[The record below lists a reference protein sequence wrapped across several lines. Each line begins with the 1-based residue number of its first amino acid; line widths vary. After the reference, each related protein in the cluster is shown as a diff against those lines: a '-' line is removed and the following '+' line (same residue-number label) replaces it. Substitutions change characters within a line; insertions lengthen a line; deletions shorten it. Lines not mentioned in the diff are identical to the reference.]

1 MQPAPPEKLLEAFQ
15 LLDVDGKG
23 YVSKEYLSNLMI
35 SEGEPFSQE
44 ELDEMMA
51 TAVDNTTGMIPY
63 EYYLNQLM
71 VNNKLYSILTAQFLH
86 HHSSYCTSTNLKIQY
101 MI

>member
-1 MQPAPPEKLLEAFQ
+1 MQPASPEKLLEAFQ

-71 VNNKLYSILTAQFLH
+71 VNNKLCSIITSQFLH
-86 HHSSYCTSTNLKIQY
+86 HHS
-101 MI
+101 